1 MKSFSIYLC
10 ALLLVVSLGIAAAA
24 ADRVP
29 PTKGEMT
36 PNLGIA
42 EGKADVPHGTGK
54 VILDAWCIGQEPPDT
69 WLGNAGYTG
78 VAGAQRLG
86 DAPGPQNCTAV
97 GFNQYWCDASW
108 PDEFLVHF
116 WLDENADGIP
126 DGNGGGG
133 AYWTSPFPIVAPV
146 CYEYVWYDIGDVWG
160 VADVYIPSGTFYLGF
175 SIPTYGYIYSG
186 WDYDATPADWAW
198 WWNTTEW
205 GNIQSQG
212 YSGAWTQCA
221 DLSPAVA
228 QNVGVKRIDEPG
240 PMVGE
245 SFTPVVTIA
254 NAGTEPTAED
264 VYVTVTITPGGYDVT
279 RGPYNLDVNEELTIT
294 DFTPFSTAPCGKYTI
309 QACVSMVG
317 DEAPADDCKSTTT
330 MVCDY
335 MNDFEDAG
343 CFIPF
348 GSWGWGDIAGGPGK
362 GHSGTKAWATNPTGN
377 YNPNACDS
385 LIADFIA
392 VGDDPMLIWWDWRYI
407 ESYYDGYAVY
417 MSVNGGPRSLV
428 TPTPGYSQTYCYA
441 SCWICGSSI
450 YNGTGDWRTVKLDL
464 TGINEGDEI
473 SLAFIFAS
481 DASVQYWG
489 AALDDFCGNCLIL
502 APPKVDVDIDDD
514 YANLTAN
521 TMTLYAPESRC
532 GFVSVALGSFV
543 VVNPDQTNN
552 VDYWDGPG
560 KVDFDELNF
569 ESTDLSNFYKCDKP
583 IKGSDVTFSAIDG
596 LDLGQAKLVVLGVM
610 MPHDIENGEGDKES
624 KVYRGTVKA
633 TAKAMGACGE
643 GEDFDEFTLKVKGVD
658 SWTWHHKHHH
668 HGCMM
673 GEWGDEGVTF
683 SWGEIDFAESF
694 NIYRDDGTGNFV
706 KLNDSPLSDN
716 TDFTDSDVT
725 ESRAYEYKF
734 GMVLPNGEE
743 VTFGPM
749 TAVHTRGPVVA
760 SLMPNVPNP
769 MTAETEIRY
778 NIASDAPVT
787 LAVYD
792 ITGAV
797 VKTLVS
803 ESMKAGQYSVTW
815 NATDEAGRRV
825 ANGVY
830 FYRLSAGDFAQSRK
844 LVVMR

>member
-1 MKSFSIYLC
+1 MRNFCIYFC
-10 ALLLVVSLGIAAAA
+10 ALLLVVSLGVAVSAEERALPA
-24 ADRVP
+24 
-29 PTKGEMT
+29 KGELT
-36 PNLGIA
+36 PAPALL
-42 EGKADVPHGTGK
+42 EGSVDAPHGPGK
-54 VILDAWCIGQEPPDT
+54 VILDAWCIGQEPPDN

-97 GFNQYWCDASW
+97 GFNQYWCDAGW

-116 WLDENADGIP
+116 WLDEDANGIP

-133 AYWTSPFPIVAPV
+133 AYWSSPFAIVAPA
-146 CYEYVWYDIGDVWG
+146 CQTFIWYDIGDVWG
-160 VADVYIPSGTFYLGF
+160 VADVYIPSGTFFMGF
-175 SIPTYGYIYSG
+175 SIPTSGWIYSG
-186 WDYDATPADWAW
+186 WDFDATPNNWAW
-198 WWNTTEW
+198 WWNTTTW
-205 GNIQSQG
+205 IHVQSG
-212 YSGAWTQCA
+212 YGYAGAWTHCA

-240 PMVGE
+240 PMVE
-245 SFTPVVTIA
+245 TSFDPVVTIA

-264 VYVTVTITPGGYDVT
+264 VYATVTVTPGGYDET
-279 RGPYNLDVNEELTIT
+279 MGPYSLDVNEELTIT
-294 DFTPFSTAPCGKYTI
+294 FPTFYTSPCGKYTI
-309 QACVSMVG
+309 EACVAMVG
-317 DEAPADDCKSTTT
+317 DEAPDDDCKSTTT

-348 GSWGWGDIAGGPGK
+348 GCWGWGDIAGGPGA

-377 YNPNACDS
+377 YPNNACDS
-385 LIADFIA
+385 LLAEFVVVD
-392 VGDDPMLIWWDWRYI
+392 DDPMLIYWDWRYI
-407 ESYYDGYAVY
+407 EAYWDGYAIY
-417 MSVNGGPRSLV
+417 ASVNGGPRALV
-428 TPTPGYSQTYCYA
+428 TPSPAYSQSFCYA
-441 SCWICGSSI
+441 SCWICGSWV
-450 YNGTGDWRTVKLDL
+450 YNGSGGWRPITLNFPGL
-464 TGINEGDEI
+464 TAGDEL
-473 SLAFIFAS
+473 SLAFIFGS

-514 YANLTAN
+514 YANLSAN
-521 TMTLYAPESRC
+521 TMMLYAPESK
-532 GFVSVALGSFV
+532 GSFVSVALGSFV
-543 VVNPDQTNN
+543 VVNPDETNN

-560 KVDFDELNF
+560 KVDFDEF
-569 ESTDLSNFYKCDKP
+569 GFSCTDLATFHKP
-583 IKGSDVTFSAIDG
+583 DAVIPGGNVSFSAVEG
-596 LDLGQAKLVVLGVM
+596 LGLGKAKLVVLGVT
-610 MPHDIENGEGDKES
+610 MPSKIQYGENDHES

-643 GEDFDEFTLKVKGVD
+643 GEDFDQFALKVKGVH
-658 SWTWHHKHHH
+658 STGLGGNGTLSGNW
-668 HGCMM
+668 
-673 GEWGDEGVTF
+673 GENGVTF
-683 SWGEIDFAESF
+683 SWGNIDFAKSF
-694 NIYRDDGTGNFV
+694 NVYREDGNGNFV
-706 KLNDSPLSDN
+706 KLNDSPLADN
-716 TDFTDSDVT
+716 SDFTDSEVI
-725 ESRAYEYKF
+725 EGKSYEYKF
-734 GMVLPNGEE
+734 GMVLPDGEE

-749 TAVHTRGPVVA
+749 TAVRSRRPVVA
-760 SLMPNVPNP
+760 SLMPSVPNP

-778 NIASDAPVT
+778 SIASDAPVT

-792 ITGAV
+792 LTGAV

-815 NATDEAGRRV
+815 NATDETGRKV